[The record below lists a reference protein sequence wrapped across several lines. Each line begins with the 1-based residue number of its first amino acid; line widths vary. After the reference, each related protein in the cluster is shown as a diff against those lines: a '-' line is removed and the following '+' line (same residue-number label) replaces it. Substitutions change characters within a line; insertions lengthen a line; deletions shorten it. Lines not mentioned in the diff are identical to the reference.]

1 MIRKGRAAVGKPKRG
16 QRFVSIK
23 SQWSEGSPIQA
34 WDELWKRIL
43 RDVVS
48 KGNPGVELPD
58 TAIPGRGEIGVEISG
73 GSEKSSLA

>member
-1 MIRKGRAAVGKPKRG
+1 MATSVNWRNGQRAA
-16 QRFVSIK
+16 
-23 SQWSEGSPIQA
+23 A

-48 KGNPGVELPD
+48 EGNPGVELPD